1 MKRWEENVVS
11 LLEKCEDLFHLRH
24 FIPEEL
30 VESKS
35 HPTSYIRWEHE
46 KVRRVRYLAVGTMW
60 GSAGGWDL
68 SSNQARRMKIMQWMT
83 DEDGYHISSGSIKNT
98 VFILKLISNHKQYLI
113 CPRKGR
119 GLKKARFVFYWLK
132 HIALLLVE
140 DSLLCFT
147 FLTNRRFLPPL
158 IFRHLSPFLSR
169 PHLVW
174 TFTHKYVRFWYIMIY
189 SNGNSIFIIFAT
201 HLIFPFK
208 CLQIQSLSL
217 ITPSRQKHSIRD
229 TKPFWHFNNAHYSPI
244 HSTCDIPCKQGGG

>member
-1 MKRWEENVVS
+1 MRTWKGAKSTLSRCWNNVKICGRLRPFFKPGKENENHAMNDGWRWLSHIIWIDKEHG
-11 LLEKCEDLFHLRH
+11 FHSQTNFKPQTIFNL
-24 FIPEEL
+24 
-30 VESKS
+30 SK
-35 HPTSYIRWEHE
+35 
-46 KVRRVRYLAVGTMW
+46 
-60 GSAGGWDL
+60 
-68 SSNQARRMKIMQWMT
+68 
-83 DEDGYHISSGSIKNT
+83 
-98 VFILKLISNHKQYLI
+98 
-113 CPRKGR
+113 KGK
-119 GLKKARFVFYWLK
+119 GFEKARFVFYWLK

-217 ITPSRQKHSIRD
+217 ITL
-229 TKPFWHFNNAHYSPI
+229 FWKNPVGKNTA
-244 HSTCDIPCKQGGG
+244 